1 MGVIINQP
9 VSSFKYN
16 PDIVLHNMSFNITI
30 ATVLAMGLVSTLLA
44 TLAPSA
50 SKPLTWCAKENND
63 STENEDTVDTVDK
76 SKSVKVHFIAQQ
88 DLS

>member
-63 STENEDTVDTVDK
+63 STGNADTVDK

>member
-9 VSSFKYN
+9 VSDFKYN

-30 ATVLAMGLVSTLLA
+30 ATVLVMGIVSTLLA

-50 SKPLTWCAKENND
+50 SKPLAWFSKDND
-63 STENEDTVDTVDK
+63 SAQIEDTVDNPR
-76 SKSVKVHFIAQQ
+76 SV
-88 DLS
+88 